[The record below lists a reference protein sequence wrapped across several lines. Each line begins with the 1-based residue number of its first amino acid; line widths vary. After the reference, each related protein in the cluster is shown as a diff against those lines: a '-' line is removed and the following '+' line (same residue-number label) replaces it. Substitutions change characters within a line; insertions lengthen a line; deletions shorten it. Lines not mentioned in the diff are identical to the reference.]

1 MKTIEVECKDMC
13 PLHFDIVFKRVTT
26 VEEIKKREKE
36 LEINPD
42 YIRSLPKEIKEAVAS
57 IESIEEV
64 KH

>member
-1 MKTIEVECKDMC
+1 MC

-57 IESIEEV
+57 IESIEDV